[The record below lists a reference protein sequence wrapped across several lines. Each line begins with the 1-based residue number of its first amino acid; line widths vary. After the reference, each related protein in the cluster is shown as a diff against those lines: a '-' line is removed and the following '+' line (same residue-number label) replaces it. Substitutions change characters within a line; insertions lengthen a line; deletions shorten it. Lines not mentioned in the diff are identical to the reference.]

1 MQGYQAVRG
10 HARSWVLG
18 PRTPNIGC
26 QCWGNV
32 GGTPNVVGVIPVG
45 GCRVGVPPAQTG
57 WVTGAAPVFL
67 IGGGA
72 TAWLLVLVLT
82 LQPAVRQLD

>member
-1 MQGYQAVRG
+1 
-10 HARSWVLG
+10 
-18 PRTPNIGC
+18 
-26 QCWGNV
+26 
-32 GGTPNVVGVIPVG
+32 
-45 GCRVGVPPAQTG
+45 
-57 WVTGAAPVFL
+57 VTGSAPVFL